1 MTGVVFAH
9 DALEFWEFAHHE
21 RTEIGLREERGAFG
35 VSAVCTDQIGELARH
50 RLHAQHALGLRAKL
64 VVVDD
69 MLETFD
75 AAFERFAAVLII
87 EELGVRKTGSHD
99 AGIPRGDRRTA
110 VLRFELRNEEELVH
124 QTTRRIAQR

>member
-1 MTGVVFAH
+1 MASATSSASHRDGRSIRH

-69 MLETFD
+69 MLEPST
-75 AAFERFAAVLII
+75 RLSSV
-87 EELGVRKTGSHD
+87 S
-99 AGIPRGDRRTA
+99 RRS
-110 VLRFELRNEEELVH
+110 
-124 QTTRRIAQR
+124 